1 MNQSIN
7 FLKNKEGKYLN
18 FKDVKEPYYTVSF
31 INATPIPNMK
41 DAIKLSDHFKCD
53 IYSVELETFKKE
65 YSTIVSKIVLIGE
78 LLHRELKV
86 YNDSIPVLPKLNKHV
101 RTSVQGTI
109 SKLKQFHTLSDS
121 IINSGNDELFLDTSA
136 NVDLLM
142 TKLSKTLN
150 EKTIEEVIKKIN

>member
-7 FLKNKEGKYLN
+7 FLKNEEGKYLN
-18 FKDVKEPYYTVSF
+18 FKDVKEPYYTASF
-31 INATPIPNMK
+31 INATPIPDMK
-41 DAIKLSDHFKCD
+41 DAIKLSDYFKAE
-53 IYSVELETFKKE
+53 IYSVELDTFKKE

-86 YNDSIPVLPKLNKHV
+86 YNDNIPILPKVNKHV

-121 IINSGNDELFLDTSA
+121 IISSGNDELFLDTSA
-136 NVDLLM
+136 SVDVLM
-142 TKLSKTLN
+142 TKLSNALN
-150 EKTIEEVIKKIN
+150 EKTIDQVIKKFK